1 MFFRAF
7 FLTKILKKISLILCV
22 HRADT
27 PINMLYNAQ
36 DELDEWKVQMQLK
49 ESYGWDDD
57 DKEWLATLKVHHKK
71 WNKKIK
77 QQAGKAA
84 RSGRGGGGSGKK
96 MQFSWKHVAEI
107 SGKELTLGGVW
118 TQERAAL
125 HFSPV
130 YKFENDTPRSG
141 NVSRDSEVYKC
152 RKYIAD
158 ADGHPRIYIRVVE
171 IEEGTEYTIEQ
182 GYPIGDNVDDD
193 DDDDPGSGPASEEVP
208 GAEEEE
214 EQRPQPPKGRKQKA
228 AGAPAPAPAA
238 PEPTE
243 SKKRRKKAA

>member
-1 MFFRAF
+1 MQVY
-7 FLTKILKKISLILCV
+7 T
-22 HRADT
+22 
-27 PINMLYNAQ
+27 AQ

-71 WNKKIK
+71 WKKIK

-107 SGKELTLGGVW
+107 SGKELNLGGVW
-118 TQERAAL
+118 TQERAAM

-152 RKYIAD
+152 RKYIAA

-171 IEEGTEYTIEQ
+171 IEEGTEYKIEQ
-182 GYPIGDNVDDD
+182 GYPIGDNDDD

-208 GAEEEE
+208 SAEEDKP
-214 EQRPQPPKGRKQKA
+214 QRKQPKGRSKKA
-228 AGAPAPAPAA
+228 AEAAEAAPAPEAA
-238 PEPTE
+238 PGK
-243 SKKRRKKAA
+243 KKRRN

>member
-1 MFFRAF
+1 MPEQRKACSAPYYVVLRNF
-7 FLTKILKKISLILCV
+7 
-22 HRADT
+22 
-27 PINMLYNAQ
+27 
-36 DELDEWKVQMQLK
+36 
-49 ESYGWDDD
+49 WDDD
-57 DKEWLATLKVHHKK
+57 DKDWLATLKVHHKK
-71 WNKKIK
+71 WKKIK

-84 RSGRGGGGSGKK
+84 GSGRGGGGSGKK

-118 TQERAAL
+118 TQERVAL

-152 RKYIAD
+152 RKYIAA

-171 IEEGTEYTIEQ
+171 IEEGTEYKIEQ
-182 GYPIGDNVDDD
+182 GYPIGDNDDD
-193 DDDDPGSGPASEEVP
+193 DDDDTGSGPASEEVP

-238 PEPTE
+238 AP
-243 SKKRRKKAA
+243 AA

>member
-1 MFFRAF
+1 MQVY
-7 FLTKILKKISLILCV
+7 I
-22 HRADT
+22 
-27 PINMLYNAQ
+27 AQ

-57 DKEWLATLKVHHKK
+57 DKDWLATLKVHHKK
-71 WNKKIK
+71 WKKIK

-107 SGKELTLGGVW
+107 SGKELNLGGVW
-118 TQERAAL
+118 TQERAAM

-152 RKYIAD
+152 RKYIAA

-171 IEEGTEYTIEQ
+171 IEEGTEYKIEQ
-182 GYPIGDNVDDD
+182 GYPIGDDDD
-193 DDDDPGSGPASEEVP
+193 EDDPGSGPGSEEVP
-208 GAEEEE
+208 GGEEEVT
-214 EQRPQPPKGRKQKA
+214 QPPKAKGRSKKA
-228 AGAPAPAPAA
+228 VEAAEAAPATQPAE
-238 PEPTE
+238 EP
-243 SKKRRKKAA
+243 KKRRKK

>member
-1 MFFRAF
+1 M
-7 FLTKILKKISLILCV
+7 

-27 PINMLYNAQ
+27 PINMLYKAS

-71 WNKKIK
+71 WKKIK

-96 MQFSWKHVAEI
+96 MQFSWKHVTEVN
-107 SGKELTLGGVW
+107 GEDLTLGGVW
-118 TQERAAL
+118 TQELAAQ
-125 HFSPV
+125 HFDV
-130 YKFENDTPRSG
+130 GYKFENDTPRSG
-141 NVSRDSEVYKC
+141 NVSRDSEVFKC

-158 ADGHPRIYIRVVE
+158 VDGQPRIYIRVVE
-171 IEEGTEYTIEQ
+171 IEEGTEYKIEQ
-182 GYPIGDNVDDD
+182 GYPIGDNDDD

>member
-1 MFFRAF
+1 MQVY
-7 FLTKILKKISLILCV
+7 T
-22 HRADT
+22 
-27 PINMLYNAQ
+27 AQ

-57 DKEWLATLKVHHKK
+57 DKDWLATLKVHHKK
-71 WNKKIK
+71 WKKIK

-152 RKYIAD
+152 RKYIAA

-171 IEEGTEYTIEQ
+171 IEEGTEYKIEQ
-182 GYPIGDNVDDD
+182 GYPIGDDDD
-193 DDDDPGSGPASEEVP
+193 EDDPGSGPGSEEVP

-243 SKKRRKKAA
+243 SKTRRKKAA

>member
-1 MFFRAF
+1 
-7 FLTKILKKISLILCV
+7 
-22 HRADT
+22 
-27 PINMLYNAQ
+27 MLYNAQ

-71 WNKKIK
+71 WKKIK

-118 TQERAAL
+118 TQERAAM

-152 RKYIAD
+152 RKYIAA

-171 IEEGTEYTIEQ
+171 IEEGTEYKIEQ
-182 GYPIGDNVDDD
+182 GYPIGDNDDD

-208 GAEEEE
+208 SAEEDK
-214 EQRPQPPKGRKQKA
+214 PPPTKAKGRSKKA
-228 AGAPAPAPAA
+228 AEAAEAAPAPEAA
-238 PEPTE
+238 PGK
-243 SKKRRKKAA
+243 KKRRN

>member
-1 MFFRAF
+1 
-7 FLTKILKKISLILCV
+7 
-22 HRADT
+22 
-27 PINMLYNAQ
+27 MLYNAQ

-71 WNKKIK
+71 WKKIK

-152 RKYIAD
+152 RKYIAA

-171 IEEGTEYTIEQ
+171 IEEGTEYKIEQ
-182 GYPIGDNVDDD
+182 GYPIGDNDDD

-208 GAEEEE
+208 SAEEDKPPA
-214 EQRPQPPKGRKQKA
+214 EQPKG
-228 AGAPAPAPAA
+228 
-238 PEPTE
+238 
-243 SKKRRKKAA
+243 RRKKAAEAAGAAPAPEAATGKKPRRK